1 MDLRK
6 ANPNWFQASKL
17 FSKHCGAMKMTCYP
31 NSLVA
36 QAVRSAELR
45 TKEADGRKIKLIL
58 FGDLF
63 FSADIFTAELHEVC
77 QDKNLYRPPMI
88 THTNLSILHKDNCF
102 LIVPLLVMITCK
114 HLCSKEFIHYS
125 HCLLTESLFLTKAR
139 KKKNQRAGG
148 YSS

>member
-1 MDLRK
+1 
-6 ANPNWFQASKL
+6 
-17 FSKHCGAMKMTCYP
+17 MTCYP

-36 QAVRSAELR
+36 QAVRLAELR

-63 FSADIFTAELHEVC
+63 FSADIFTAELHKVC
-77 QDKNLYRPPMI
+77 QDKNLYRPPVI

-114 HLCSKEFIHYS
+114 HLRSKEFIH
-125 HCLLTESLFLTKAR
+125 CGLKALPFDGECFPHKG
-139 KKKNQRAGG
+139 KKSKSWRLRQRRVNRTICVIGNHRCDLQ
-148 YSS
+148 